1 MLESRVASIP
11 FRARIACMT
20 PKLVPPPLGPGSHV
34 RVIAPS
40 RSLALISPST
50 RAIADA
56 RLRDL
61 GLSLSFGAHVE
72 VADRFVSSPVSGR
85 VADLHDA
92 FADPA
97 VDAVLT
103 VIGGYNS
110 NQLLPYLDWDLIGA
124 NPKILCGYSDVTA
137 LTCAINKMTG
147 LVTYSGPHYST
158 FGMRDHFDTTLR
170 WFADALFAD
179 QPVLATPPP
188 SWTDDEWFL
197 DQDQRTVRPNDG
209 HWVLRHGHADGR
221 LVGGNLCTL
230 NLLHGTPWMPDLAD
244 SVVFIE
250 DDRESS
256 IVTFDRDLT
265 SLTQQPGF
273 ESVRALLIGRFE
285 PHLAM
290 ERDTLAAI
298 VNSKRELDDKPIV
311 ANVDFGHTDPL
322 LTIPVGGHAT
332 ITTGPASSDIS
343 FQA

>member
-1 MLESRVASIP
+1 M
-11 FRARIACMT
+11 
-20 PKLVPPPLGPGSHV
+20 
-34 RVIAPS
+34 
-40 RSLALISPST
+40 ALISPST

-61 GLSLSFGAHVE
+61 GLSLSFGTHVE
-72 VADRFVSSPVSGR
+72 VADRFMSSPISDR
-85 VADLHDA
+85 VVDLHDA
-92 FADPA
+92 FADPE

-124 NPKILCGYSDVTA
+124 NPKILCGYSDITA
-137 LTCAINKMTG
+137 LTCAINQVTG

-158 FGMRDHFDTTLR
+158 FGMRDHFDSTLR
-170 WFADALFAD
+170 WFTEALFDD
-179 QPVLATPPP
+179 QPVPATSAS

-209 HWVLRHGHADGR
+209 HWVLQHGHADGR

-230 NLLHGTPWMPDLAD
+230 NLLHGTPWMPDLTD

-273 ESVRALLIGRFE
+273 STVRALLIGRFE
-285 PHLAM
+285 PHLGM
-290 ERDTLAAI
+290 DRDTLAAI
-298 VNSKRELDDKPIV
+298 VRSKRELDGIPIV

-322 LTIPVGGHAT
+322 LTIPVGGQAT
-332 ITTGPASSDIS
+332 ITTGQPTSDIA